1 MHPAAATMIAPFRCR
16 LQENQTMA
24 SESRLLFM
32 ILPPAEIREALSTAF
47 ERTGLMSELGD
58 ALFAPTNWHQSVS
71 DRYADIAANRERLRD
86 AGAAVRAAPFLM
98 SFERLGSRGKTAGVD
113 LHWEFQSRRKKVD
126 GLIQLIDTLNARLAD
141 QQMDAG
147 GGHTPHITVSYRAPR
162 VLETTE
168 LGTPVL
174 WRVEDFVLARG
185 GGFPYRY
192 EVLDRW
198 PLTGVPQT
206 ASGQQLL
213 F

>member
-1 MHPAAATMIAPFRCR
+1 
-16 LQENQTMA
+16 MA
-24 SESRLLFM
+24 SESRLLFVLM
-32 ILPPAEIREALSTAF
+32 PPAEIRAALSAAF
-47 ERTGLMSELGD
+47 DRTGLGAELGD
-58 ALFAPTNWHQSVS
+58 ALFADTNWHQSVS
-71 DRYADIAANRERLRD
+71 DRYADIPANRERLRD
-86 AGAAVRAAPFLM
+86 AGAALRAAPFLM

-113 LHWEFQSRRKKVD
+113 IHWEFQSRRKKID
-126 GLIQLIDTLNARLAD
+126 GLNQLIETLNARLSD

-162 VLETTE
+162 VLEATE

-174 WRVEDFVLARG
+174 WRVEELLLVRG

-198 PLTGVPQT
+198 PLTAVPQT